1 MSKTEIK
8 PKSTTKSQ
16 KKDIPPGVFFSSKDL
31 IKATMRHIIFR
42 HGRLTAKEIQDRLGL
57 KRQTTYSYLN
67 ELVDD
72 EKIEIKYEKLE
83 DRPNLNIAYYSNKK
97 CTDCLDQKK
106 DKKDLNVSY
115 TEKMKK
121 KLSGLPY
128 EEKITKVTGSIDTL
142 LAALLEVKTH
152 INKTMDEKTEGE
164 REKALNNYLDLQ
176 SDLEGFL
183 SGLILLTDDEYN
195 ELLTEMKVVL
205 NRFWQKSVD
214 NEQVGSHSG
223 HTFFYGFFKNF

>member
-1 MSKTEIK
+1 MSKTNVK
-8 PKSTTKSQ
+8 PKSSTKSP
-16 KKDIPPGVFFSSKDL
+16 KKKVSPGIFFSSKDL

-72 EKIEIKYEKLE
+72 GKIEVKYEKLE

-97 CTDCLDQKK
+97 CKDCLDQKK
-106 DKKDLNVSY
+106 DKNFAY
-115 TEKMKK
+115 TDKMKN
-121 KLSGLPY
+121 KLSGLSY
-128 EEKITKVTGSIDTL
+128 EEKVLKVTGSIDTL
-142 LAALLEVKTH
+142 LAALLEVKTY
-152 INKTMDEKTEGE
+152 INKTISEETEEE
-164 REKALNNYLDLQ
+164 REKALDDYLNQ
-176 SDLEGFL
+176 HSDLEGFL
-183 SGLILLTDDEYN
+183 SGLILLTDEEYD
-195 ELLTEMKVVL
+195 ELLTEIKNVL
-205 NRFWQKSVD
+205 NRFWQRSVD